1 MEERIPKPLVE
12 PSRDA
17 VALILAMHRKDGDA
31 WDGLM
36 KPYRGDP
43 DKLDK
48 LLRVV
53 LVMSAH
59 IADVLAREQDLSLE
73 NMLSGI
79 ARELAEQG

>member
-1 MEERIPKPLVE
+1 MDRRIPEPLVE
-12 PSRDA
+12 HTRDA
-17 VALILAMHRKDGDA
+17 IALILAMHRKDGDA
-31 WDGLM
+31 WDELM

-59 IADVLAREQDLSLE
+59 IGDVLAREQDLTLE
-73 NMLSGI
+73 GMLTGI
-79 ARELAEQG
+79 ARDLAEEA